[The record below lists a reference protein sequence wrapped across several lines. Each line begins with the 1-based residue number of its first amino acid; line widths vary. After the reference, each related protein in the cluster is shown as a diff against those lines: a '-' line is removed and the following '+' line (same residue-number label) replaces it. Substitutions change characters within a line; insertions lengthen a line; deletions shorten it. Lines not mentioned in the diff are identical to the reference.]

1 MVNARTLSVLAI
13 LFGFAAPLQAQ
24 EYSFQVDGKFV
35 NITFESKMDVE
46 DIVGT
51 SRSVSGQ
58 AKLGKGGGSFDL
70 VVPVDSLKTGID
82 MRDEHLR
89 GGYWLDSAKFP
100 TLRFY
105 GASIKDLGGGTYE
118 VAGKFVLKGVE
129 KALTVKVNVAQIP
142 ADKAGAV
149 GMDKVN
155 WIRVRAAFKI
165 KLSDFGIK
173 IPDMA
178 AAKVADE
185 WSISISIFGKEVA
198 K

>member
-1 MVNARTLSVLAI
+1 MKLMGTLSTLVVLLAV
-13 LFGFAAPLQAQ
+13 AAPLKAQ
-24 EYSFQVDGKFV
+24 EYSFAVDSKFV

-51 SRSVSGQ
+51 SRTIAGT
-58 AKLGKGGGSFDL
+58 AKLGKAASFDIT
-70 VVPVDSLKTGID
+70 VPVDSLKTGID

-100 TLRFY
+100 NVRFY

-129 KALTVKVNVAQIP
+129 KAMTVKVAVAQIP

-155 WIRVRAAFKI
+155 WVRVRASFKI

-178 AAKVADE
+178 AAKVSDE
-185 WSISISIFGKEVA
+185 WTVSLSIFGKEVA